1 MNSVLIS
8 ILIDLQTNK
17 YGKHNQ
23 IV

>member
-17 YGKHNQ
+17 YGKQNQ